1 MQHDEFKRSI
11 EDMGANS
18 LRCVAFAYCSFDI
31 EKIPM
36 EDITSWELP
45 EDDLTLL
52 GIIGIKV
59 AYCYRGLV
67 FLLTVSVLDTY

>member
-1 MQHDEFKRSI
+1 MQHDEFKKSI
-11 EDMGANS
+11 EDMAANS

-31 EKIPM
+31 EKIPE
-36 EDITSWELP
+36 EDIASWELP

-59 AYCYRGLV
+59 DYCYCGLV
-67 FLLTVSVLDTY
+67 FWFDCVCA

>member
-1 MQHDEFKRSI
+1 
-11 EDMGANS
+11 MGANS

-59 AYCYRGLV
+59 AYCYCGLV
-67 FLLTVSVLDTY
+67 FLLTVCARHILGTNTQVICSNT